1 MFKKLAV
8 ELKENI
14 KSKVDKLDPYNLRI
28 VEHLINS
35 LSDNRLI
42 TKKKHTKRKPFY
54 LEVISLMG
62 PFGLSSDDITTGREE
77 RI

>member
-1 MFKKLAV
+1 LFKKLAV

-42 TKKKHTKRKPFY
+42 TKRKHTKSKPFY

-62 PFGLSSDDITTGREE
+62 PPGLSSDDITAGREE